1 MVFTDSQRRFKL
13 SWVLVEELAVGSA
26 PREELHLEYLE
37 AEGIK
42 AVLSLSSHAEA
53 SLPEQIE
60 QRFKYRR
67 FVLPDHKADRLV
79 KLEELQEAITILHSL
94 WPHRPVFVH
103 CVASME
109 RSPLICIAWLMQQ
122 KESSQR
128 QALDYLMQIHPGTRP
143 LAEQLLVLNDFTKK
157 RLWLLSMV

>member
-26 PREELHLEYLE
+26 PREERHLEYLE

-79 KLEELQEAITILHSL
+79 KLEELEEAITILHLL

-103 CVASME
+103 CVAAME
-109 RSPLICIAWLMQQ
+109 RSPLVCLAWLMQQ
-122 KESSQR
+122 LCLSKR
-128 QALDYLMQIHPGTRP
+128 QALDYLMQIHPGTSP
-143 LAEQLLVLNDFTKK
+143 LAEQLSVLDGLIK
-157 RLWLLSMV
+157 